1 MRTNSWDLVAWD
13 HVQKSIVKF
22 QKKILAASLLK
33 EIGRVHFLQKK
44 FIESRLVKLWV
55 THQITLQSEMN
66 LTSSEK
72 YWIVTQL
79 ELNDSNQLVTKKK
92 KKDLISLV
100 KKSSILLLKSVLEP
114 QWISNLKLNS
124 PYYNCMESLIEEIT
138 RITATNVKQFVFTVN
153 LDSYLHLVDQK
164 LILKNINSS
173 IYLKRKC
180 QEILKNNFFES
191 YQHIKINY
199 YMTDK
204 KLPELQFGNLLVD
217 ILFHEFKS
225 LFGRYIQKYIL
236 IHKQIPINKKQ
247 YSLRYLCNFIFIDS
261 DYGYLKNIR
270 YLFVNWIKKI
280 GISLKSNET
289 KIKSID
295 RWFHILQ
302 FSLIQVQKN
311 NQRRIKIKP
320 SISAQRDLLD
330 TLSKLNHR
338 MKNSIIT
345 IYIDRVSIIL
355 KKWAEYFKVCNCKK
369 TLNKLDN
376 QIFEKLRTWAFKRH
390 ARWSKQQIKLKYFP
404 NKLKLKYFQRIYHGN
419 WILSYRDS
427 NVTDK
432 IFIEKLRW
440 NYKRNY
446 FPRLKNNKIN
456 YLNFLYQS
464 HTF

>member
-1 MRTNSWDLVAWD
+1 MLRD
-13 HVQKSIVKF
+13 
-22 QKKILAASLLK
+22 
-33 EIGRVHFLQKK
+33 E
-44 FIESRLVKLWV
+44 
-55 THQITLQSEMN
+55 
-66 LTSSEK
+66 
-72 YWIVTQL
+72 
-79 ELNDSNQLVTKKK
+79 KKK
-92 KKDLISLV
+92 KKDLVSLV

-320 SISAQRDLLD
+320 SSKSVFFFFMIRRPPGS
-330 TLSKLNHR
+330 TLFPYPTLFRSNPNRRTRSKLCCPAR
-338 MKNSIIT
+338 QRAPRKAWVCL
-345 IYIDRVSIIL
+345 VSVS
-355 KKWAEYFKVCNCKK
+355 KS
-369 TLNKLDN
+369 TL
-376 QIFEKLRTWAFKRH
+376 R
-390 ARWSKQQIKLKYFP
+390 RW
-404 NKLKLKYFQRIYHGN
+404 RAC
-419 WILSYRDS
+419 
-427 NVTDK
+427 
-432 IFIEKLRW
+432 
-440 NYKRNY
+440 
-446 FPRLKNNKIN
+446 
-456 YLNFLYQS
+456 
-464 HTF
+464 